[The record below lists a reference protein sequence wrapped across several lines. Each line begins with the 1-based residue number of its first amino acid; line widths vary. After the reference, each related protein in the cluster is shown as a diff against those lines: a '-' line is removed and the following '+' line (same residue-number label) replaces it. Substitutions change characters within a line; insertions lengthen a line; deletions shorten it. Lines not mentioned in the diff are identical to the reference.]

1 MYLLKYC
8 CLVEEGL
15 CLHFGDID
23 LEVELTFCFEKHVL
37 NYLLLIFARQVRIEE
52 PHGQVAVLVTLKTK
66 TC

>member
-23 LEVELTFCFEKHVL
+23 LEVELT

-66 TC
+66 T